1 MSNEISFDEILK
13 LNRHYRKNSD
23 FKSPEINYR
32 YGNELA
38 NKNQSFF
45 KYVRKIYEE
54 NPNITDKEVAEKVL
68 KFVENCSISLLECSS
83 FRSDSLRLD
92 TAIQL
97 SDNVSDFNRIYN
109 ELIEEEKTNKKP
121 ITSEEIIT
129 FSSNQEVSKRQLLKD
144 LISTYRRDKNMVFN
158 ELPELKPGTKQSK
171 LNKRSIMNFLRD
183 RDKSSAELIKIYLE
197 DDECKSLKLLLNKKI
212 KDFEKDLKEKHK
224 KSIKQILSKLN
235 EMGVLDKYMLSHNKL
250 YSDELG
256 FPELNITPEEFKE
269 AYSDEILNN
278 LDITTLSSL
287 DSFWINRYTKEISN
301 FNLTYFLASDLNLWS
316 DIKNAPINEKNN
328 KLEINIPKKVL
339 EAELEKMSFL
349 ENVYNNYID
358 ETNVQIQKTSNKNV
372 VVADIAPVLGKINQD
387 INSDYKTYFS
397 RVNDGAISNSKNDF
411 LEDFLLFYKELN
423 VKKFSY
429 QLKDYIMI
437 SQLSKMFNIKKS
449 SKNWGI
455 TYEKN
460 KNGFQRN
467 MMLLS
472 IDIVGINMPQRL
484 HISKYCLE
492 DFLRA
497 NQNSSRIPIYQG
509 EDDFYRNKSLNIST
523 PIMLPLLPKRK
534 KIIRELSNK
543 IDENHPNYKFI
554 QHLNFLAGGALPM
567 HLKSSEPNSNKKR
580 LIQRLYD
587 LLDGKIYK
595 QNTDRTYTEDIDF
608 LSEKNSIEH

>member
-1 MSNEISFDEILK
+1 MSNKISFDEILK

-32 YGNELA
+32 YGNELV
-38 NKNQSFF
+38 NRNQSFF

-54 NPNITDKEVAEKVL
+54 NPNITDKEVTEKVFD
-68 KFVENCSISLLECSS
+68 FVENCSMSLLECSS

-301 FNLTYFLASDLNLWS
+301 FNLTYFLASDLKLWS
-316 DIKNAPINEKNN
+316 DIKNAKINEKNN
-328 KLEINIPKKVL
+328 KLEINILKKVL
-339 EAELEKMSFL
+339 EAELEKISFL
-349 ENVYNNYID
+349 ENVYNNYITG
-358 ETNVQIQKTSNKNV
+358 TNVQVQKTSNKNV
-372 VVADIAPVLGKINQD
+372 VIADIAPVLEKINQD

-397 RVNDGAISNSKNDF
+397 QVNDGAISNSKNDF

-429 QLKDYIMI
+429 QLKDNIMI

-460 KNGFQRN
+460 KNGFQQN

-472 IDIVGINMPQRL
+472 IDVSGLNMPQRL
-484 HISKYCLE
+484 HMSKYCLE

-509 EDDFYRNKSLNIST
+509 EDDFYRNKNIST

-543 IDENHPNYKFI
+543 IDEKHPYYRFI
-554 QHLNFLAGGALPM
+554 QHLAFLAGGAFPM
-567 HLKSSEPNSNKKR
+567 HLKSYEPNSNKKR

-587 LLDGKIYK
+587 LSDRKIYK
-595 QNTDRTYTEDIDF
+595 QNADRTYTEDTDF

>member
-32 YGNELA
+32 FGNELA

-158 ELPELKPGTKQSK
+158 ELPELKPETKQSK

-316 DIKNAPINEKNN
+316 DIKNAQINEKNN

-460 KNGFQRN
+460 KNGFQKN

-472 IDIVGINMPQRL
+472 IDIVGVNMPQRL

-580 LIQRLYD
+580 LIQKLYD

-595 QNTDRTYTEDIDF
+595 QNADRTYTEDIDF

>member
-509 EDDFYRNKSLNIST
+509 EGDFYRNKSLNIST

-595 QNTDRTYTEDIDF
+595 QNADRTYTEDIDF

>member
-97 SDNVSDFNRIYN
+97 TDNVSDFNRIYN

-460 KNGFQRN
+460 KNGFQKN

-472 IDIVGINMPQRL
+472 IDIVGVNMPQRL

-595 QNTDRTYTEDIDF
+595 QNADRTYTEDIDF

>member
-316 DIKNAPINEKNN
+316 DIKNAQINEKNN

-358 ETNVQIQKTSNKNV
+358 DTNVQIQKTSNKNV

-429 QLKDYIMI
+429 QLKDNIMI

-509 EDDFYRNKSLNIST
+509 EGDFYRNKSLNIST

-534 KIIRELSNK
+534 KIIRELSTK

-580 LIQRLYD
+580 LIQKLYD

>member
-316 DIKNAPINEKNN
+316 DIKNAQINEKNN

-460 KNGFQRN
+460 KNGFQKN

-472 IDIVGINMPQRL
+472 IDIVGVNMPQRL

-509 EDDFYRNKSLNIST
+509 EGDFYRNKSLNIST
-523 PIMLPLLPKRK
+523 PIMLPLLKKKK

-580 LIQRLYD
+580 LIQKLYD

-595 QNTDRTYTEDIDF
+595 QNADRTYTEDIDF

>member
-32 YGNELA
+32 YGNELV

-256 FPELNITPEEFKE
+256 FPDLNITPEEFKE

-278 LDITTLSSL
+278 LDITTVSSL

-316 DIKNAPINEKNN
+316 DIKNAQINEKNN

-429 QLKDYIMI
+429 QLKDNIMI

-460 KNGFQRN
+460 KNGFQKN

-509 EDDFYRNKSLNIST
+509 EGDFYRNKSLNIST

-534 KIIRELSNK
+534 KIIRELSTK

-580 LIQRLYD
+580 LIQKLYD

-595 QNTDRTYTEDIDF
+595 QNADRTYTEDIDF

>member
-372 VVADIAPVLGKINQD
+372 VVADIAPVLEKINQD

-472 IDIVGINMPQRL
+472 IDIVGINMQQRL

-509 EDDFYRNKSLNIST
+509 EGDFYRNKSLNIST

-580 LIQRLYD
+580 LIQKLYD

>member
-121 ITSEEIIT
+121 ITSEETIT

-316 DIKNAPINEKNN
+316 DIKNAQINEKNN

-460 KNGFQRN
+460 KNGFQKN

-472 IDIVGINMPQRL
+472 IDIVGVNMPQRL

-509 EDDFYRNKSLNIST
+509 EGDFYRNKSLNIST

-580 LIQRLYD
+580 LIQKLYD

-595 QNTDRTYTEDIDF
+595 QNADRTYTEDIDF

>member
-121 ITSEEIIT
+121 ITSEETIT

-316 DIKNAPINEKNN
+316 DIKNAQINEKNN

-349 ENVYNNYID
+349 ENVYNNYLD

-372 VVADIAPVLGKINQD
+372 VVADIAPVLRKINQD

-460 KNGFQRN
+460 KNGFKQN

-472 IDIVGINMPQRL
+472 IDIVGVNMPQRL

-509 EDDFYRNKSLNIST
+509 EGDFYRNKSLNIST

-554 QHLNFLAGGALPM
+554 QHLNFLAGEALPM

-580 LIQRLYD
+580 LIQKLYD

-595 QNTDRTYTEDIDF
+595 QNADRTYTEDIDF

>member
-372 VVADIAPVLGKINQD
+372 VVADIAPVLEKINQD

-460 KNGFQRN
+460 KNGFQKN

-472 IDIVGINMPQRL
+472 IDIVGVNMPQRL

-509 EDDFYRNKSLNIST
+509 EGDFYRNKSLNIST

-595 QNTDRTYTEDIDF
+595 QNADRTYTEDIDF

>member
-54 NPNITDKEVAEKVL
+54 NPNITDKEVAENVL

-121 ITSEEIIT
+121 ITSEETIT

-316 DIKNAPINEKNN
+316 DIKNAQINEKNN

-460 KNGFQRN
+460 KNGFQKN

-472 IDIVGINMPQRL
+472 IDIVGVNMPQRL

-509 EDDFYRNKSLNIST
+509 EGDFYRNKSLNIST

-580 LIQRLYD
+580 LIQKLYD

-595 QNTDRTYTEDIDF
+595 QNADRTYTEDIDF

>member
-183 RDKSSAELIKIYLE
+183 RDNSSAELIKIYLE

-224 KSIKQILSKLN
+224 KSIKQIISKLN
-235 EMGVLDKYMLSHNKL
+235 EMNVLDKYMLSHNKL

-397 RVNDGAISNSKNDF
+397 RVNDGAISKSKNDF

-509 EDDFYRNKSLNIST
+509 EGDFYRNKSLNIST

-595 QNTDRTYTEDIDF
+595 QNADRTYTEDIDF

>member
-509 EDDFYRNKSLNIST
+509 EGDFYRNKSLNIST

-580 LIQRLYD
+580 LIQKLYD

-595 QNTDRTYTEDIDF
+595 QNADRTYTEDIDF

>member
-460 KNGFQRN
+460 KNGFQKN

-472 IDIVGINMPQRL
+472 IDIVGVNMPQRL

-580 LIQRLYD
+580 LIQKLYD

>member
-316 DIKNAPINEKNN
+316 DIKNAQINEKNN

-429 QLKDYIMI
+429 QLKDNIMI

-460 KNGFQRN
+460 KNGFQKN

-472 IDIVGINMPQRL
+472 IDIVGVNMPQRL

-509 EDDFYRNKSLNIST
+509 EGDFYRNKSLNIST

-580 LIQRLYD
+580 LIQKLYD

-595 QNTDRTYTEDIDF
+595 QNADRTYTEDIDF

>member
-97 SDNVSDFNRIYN
+97 TDNVSDFNRIYN

-158 ELPELKPGTKQSK
+158 ELPELKPRTKQSK

-372 VVADIAPVLGKINQD
+372 VVADIAPVLEKINQD

-460 KNGFQRN
+460 KNGFQKN

-472 IDIVGINMPQRL
+472 IDIVGVNMPQRL

-509 EDDFYRNKSLNIST
+509 EGDFYRNKSLNIST

-595 QNTDRTYTEDIDF
+595 QNADRTYTEDIDF

>member
-316 DIKNAPINEKNN
+316 DIKNAKINEKNN

-372 VVADIAPVLGKINQD
+372 VVADIAPVLEKINQD

-397 RVNDGAISNSKNDF
+397 KVNDGAISNSKNDF

-429 QLKDYIMI
+429 QLKDNIMI

-460 KNGFQRN
+460 KNGFQKN

-472 IDIVGINMPQRL
+472 IDIVGVNMPQRL

-595 QNTDRTYTEDIDF
+595 QNADRTYTEDIDF

>member
-316 DIKNAPINEKNN
+316 DIKNAQINEKNN

-460 KNGFQRN
+460 KNGFQKN

-472 IDIVGINMPQRL
+472 IDIVGVNMPQRL

-595 QNTDRTYTEDIDF
+595 QNADRTYTEDIDF
-608 LSEKNSIEH
+608 LPEKNSIEH

>member
-316 DIKNAPINEKNN
+316 DIKNAKINEKNN

-460 KNGFQRN
+460 KNGFQKN

-472 IDIVGINMPQRL
+472 IDIVGVNMPQRL

>member
-32 YGNELA
+32 YGNELV

-316 DIKNAPINEKNN
+316 DIKNAQINEKNN

-429 QLKDYIMI
+429 QLKDNIMI

-460 KNGFQRN
+460 KNGFQKN

-472 IDIVGINMPQRL
+472 IDIVGVNMPQRL

-509 EDDFYRNKSLNIST
+509 EGDFYRNKSLNIST

-580 LIQRLYD
+580 LIQKLYD

-595 QNTDRTYTEDIDF
+595 QNADRTYTEDIDF

>member
-472 IDIVGINMPQRL
+472 IDIVGVNMPQRL

-509 EDDFYRNKSLNIST
+509 EGDFYRNKSLNIST

-580 LIQRLYD
+580 LIQKLYD

-595 QNTDRTYTEDIDF
+595 QNADRTYTEDIDF

>member
-121 ITSEEIIT
+121 ITSEETIT

-316 DIKNAPINEKNN
+316 DIKNAQINEKNN

-509 EDDFYRNKSLNIST
+509 EGDFYRNKSLNIST

-580 LIQRLYD
+580 LIQKLYD

-595 QNTDRTYTEDIDF
+595 QNADRTYTEDIDF

>member
-32 YGNELA
+32 YGNELV

-121 ITSEEIIT
+121 ITSEETIT

-316 DIKNAPINEKNN
+316 DIKNAQINEKNN

-460 KNGFQRN
+460 KNGFQKN

-472 IDIVGINMPQRL
+472 IDIVGVNMPQRL

-509 EDDFYRNKSLNIST
+509 EGDFYRNKSLNIST

-580 LIQRLYD
+580 LIQKLYD

-595 QNTDRTYTEDIDF
+595 QNADRTYTEDIDF

>member
-316 DIKNAPINEKNN
+316 DIKNAQINEKNN

-460 KNGFQRN
+460 KNGFQKN

-472 IDIVGINMPQRL
+472 IDIVGVNMPQRL

-595 QNTDRTYTEDIDF
+595 QNADRTYTEDIDF

>member
-256 FPELNITPEEFKE
+256 FPELSITPEEFKE

-460 KNGFQRN
+460 KNGFQKN

-472 IDIVGINMPQRL
+472 IDIVGVNMPQRL

-595 QNTDRTYTEDIDF
+595 QNADRTYTEDIDF

>member
-197 DDECKSLKLLLNKKI
+197 DDECKSLKLLQNKKI

-509 EDDFYRNKSLNIST
+509 EGDFYRNKSLNIST

-580 LIQRLYD
+580 LIQKLYD

-595 QNTDRTYTEDIDF
+595 QNADRTYTEDIDF

>member
-316 DIKNAPINEKNN
+316 DIKNAQINEKNN

-372 VVADIAPVLGKINQD
+372 VVADIAPVLEKINQD

-397 RVNDGAISNSKNDF
+397 RVNDGAISNSK
-411 LEDFLLFYKELN
+411 
-423 VKKFSY
+423 
-429 QLKDYIMI
+429 
-437 SQLSKMFNIKKS
+437 
-449 SKNWGI
+449 
-455 TYEKN
+455 
-460 KNGFQRN
+460 
-467 MMLLS
+467 
-472 IDIVGINMPQRL
+472 
-484 HISKYCLE
+484 
-492 DFLRA
+492 
-497 NQNSSRIPIYQG
+497 
-509 EDDFYRNKSLNIST
+509 
-523 PIMLPLLPKRK
+523 
-534 KIIRELSNK
+534 
-543 IDENHPNYKFI
+543 
-554 QHLNFLAGGALPM
+554 
-567 HLKSSEPNSNKKR
+567 
-580 LIQRLYD
+580 
-587 LLDGKIYK
+587 
-595 QNTDRTYTEDIDF
+595 
-608 LSEKNSIEH
+608 

>member
-316 DIKNAPINEKNN
+316 DIKNAQINEKNN

-460 KNGFQRN
+460 KNGFQKN

-509 EDDFYRNKSLNIST
+509 EGDFYRNKSLNIST

-595 QNTDRTYTEDIDF
+595 QNADRTYTEDIDF

>member
-1 MSNEISFDEILK
+1 MSNKISFDEILK

-32 YGNELA
+32 YGNELV
-38 NKNQSFF
+38 NRNQSFF

-54 NPNITDKEVAEKVL
+54 NPNITNKEVIEKVF
-68 KFVENCSISLLECSS
+68 KFVENCSRSLLECSS
-83 FRSDSLRLD
+83 YRSDSLRLD

-97 SDNVSDFNRIYN
+97 SDNASEFNHIYN
-109 ELIEEEKTNKKP
+109 ELIEEEKTKKKP

-129 FSSNQEVSKRQLLKD
+129 FSSNKEVAKRQLLKD
-144 LISTYRRDKNMVFN
+144 LICTYRREKKMVLN

-171 LNKRSIMNFLRD
+171 LNKRLIMNFLRNTN
-183 RDKSSAELIKIYLE
+183 KSSADLIKIYLE
-197 DDECKSLKLLLNKKI
+197 DDECKSLKLLLDKKG
-212 KDFEKDLKEKHK
+212 KDFEKNLKERHK

-301 FNLTYFLASDLNLWS
+301 FNLTYFLASDLNLWL
-316 DIKNAPINEKNN
+316 DIKNAKINERNN

-339 EAELEKMSFL
+339 EAELEKINFL
-349 ENVYNNYID
+349 ENVYNNYITD
-358 ETNVQIQKTSNKNV
+358 TNLQIQKTSNKNV
-372 VVADIAPVLGKINQD
+372 VIADIAPVLEKINQD

-397 RVNDGAISNSKNDF
+397 KVNDGAISNSKNDF

-429 QLKDYIMI
+429 QLKDNIMI

-460 KNGFQRN
+460 KNGFQQK

-472 IDIVGINMPQRL
+472 IDVAGLNMPQRL
-484 HISKYCLE
+484 HMSKYCLE

-509 EDDFYRNKSLNIST
+509 EDDFYRNKNIPT

-543 IDENHPNYKFI
+543 IDEKHPYYRFI
-554 QHLNFLAGGALPM
+554 QHLAFLAGGAFPI

-587 LLDGKIYK
+587 LSDRKIYK
-595 QNTDRTYTEDIDF
+595 QDADRTYTEDTDF

>member
-372 VVADIAPVLGKINQD
+372 VVADIAPVLEKINQD

-460 KNGFQRN
+460 KNGFQKN

-472 IDIVGINMPQRL
+472 IDIVGVNMPQRL

-509 EDDFYRNKSLNIST
+509 EGDFYRNKSLNIST

-580 LIQRLYD
+580 LIQKLYD

-595 QNTDRTYTEDIDF
+595 QNADRTYTEDIDF

>member
-32 YGNELA
+32 YGNELV

-171 LNKRSIMNFLRD
+171 LNKRSIMIFLRD

-316 DIKNAPINEKNN
+316 DIKNAQINEKNN

-429 QLKDYIMI
+429 QLKDNIMI

-460 KNGFQRN
+460 KNGFQKN

-472 IDIVGINMPQRL
+472 IDIVGVNMPQRL

-509 EDDFYRNKSLNIST
+509 EGDFYRNKSLNIST

-595 QNTDRTYTEDIDF
+595 QNADRTYTEDIDF

>member
-372 VVADIAPVLGKINQD
+372 VVADIAPVLEKINQD

-472 IDIVGINMPQRL
+472 IDIVGINMQQRL

-509 EDDFYRNKSLNIST
+509 EGDFYRNKSLNIST

-580 LIQRLYD
+580 LIQKLYD

-595 QNTDRTYTEDIDF
+595 QNADRTYTEDIDF

>member
-121 ITSEEIIT
+121 ITSEETIT

-183 RDKSSAELIKIYLE
+183 RDKSSAELVKIYLE

-316 DIKNAPINEKNN
+316 DIKNAQINEKNN

-460 KNGFQRN
+460 KNGFQKN

-472 IDIVGINMPQRL
+472 IDIVGVNMPQRL

-509 EDDFYRNKSLNIST
+509 EGDFYRNKSLNIST

-580 LIQRLYD
+580 LIQKLYD

-595 QNTDRTYTEDIDF
+595 QNADRTYTEDIDF

>member
-1 MSNEISFDEILK
+1 MSNEITFDEILK

-32 YGNELA
+32 YGNELV

-121 ITSEEIIT
+121 ITSEETIT

-316 DIKNAPINEKNN
+316 DIKNAQINEKNN

-460 KNGFQRN
+460 KNGFQKN

-472 IDIVGINMPQRL
+472 IDIVGVNMPQRL

-509 EDDFYRNKSLNIST
+509 EGDFYRNKSLNIST

-580 LIQRLYD
+580 LIQKLYD

-595 QNTDRTYTEDIDF
+595 QNADRTYTEDIDF

>member
-1 MSNEISFDEILK
+1 
-13 LNRHYRKNSD
+13 
-23 FKSPEINYR
+23 
-32 YGNELA
+32 
-38 NKNQSFF
+38 
-45 KYVRKIYEE
+45 
-54 NPNITDKEVAEKVL
+54 
-68 KFVENCSISLLECSS
+68 
-83 FRSDSLRLD
+83 
-92 TAIQL
+92 
-97 SDNVSDFNRIYN
+97 
-109 ELIEEEKTNKKP
+109 
-121 ITSEEIIT
+121 
-129 FSSNQEVSKRQLLKD
+129 
-144 LISTYRRDKNMVFN
+144 
-158 ELPELKPGTKQSK
+158 
-171 LNKRSIMNFLRD
+171 
-183 RDKSSAELIKIYLE
+183 
-197 DDECKSLKLLLNKKI
+197 
-212 KDFEKDLKEKHK
+212 
-224 KSIKQILSKLN
+224 
-235 EMGVLDKYMLSHNKL
+235 
-250 YSDELG
+250 
-256 FPELNITPEEFKE
+256 
-269 AYSDEILNN
+269 
-278 LDITTLSSL
+278 
-287 DSFWINRYTKEISN
+287 
-301 FNLTYFLASDLNLWS
+301 
-316 DIKNAPINEKNN
+316 
-328 KLEINIPKKVL
+328 
-339 EAELEKMSFL
+339 MSFL

-472 IDIVGINMPQRL
+472 IDIVGVNMPQRL

-509 EDDFYRNKSLNIST
+509 EGDFYRNKSLNIST

-580 LIQRLYD
+580 LIQKLYD

>member
-460 KNGFQRN
+460 KNGFQKN

-472 IDIVGINMPQRL
+472 IDIVGVNMPQRL

-595 QNTDRTYTEDIDF
+595 QNADRTYTEDIDF

>member
-372 VVADIAPVLGKINQD
+372 VVADITPVLEKINQD

-460 KNGFQRN
+460 KNGFQKN

-472 IDIVGINMPQRL
+472 IDIVGVNMPQRL

-509 EDDFYRNKSLNIST
+509 EGDFYRNKSLNIST

-595 QNTDRTYTEDIDF
+595 QNADRTYTEDIDF